1 MSIPQYISK
10 DASTPSGHAMDTVG
24 PPGFIRTDFQKKV
37 IRKNAG
43 RPRAA
48 RRAATPAHGTAAR
61 SAALARKPRP
71 RGRPQPHASALGRRP
86 AAGRGRG
93 RGAEAPTTR
102 PNRPAS
108 TAAAERP
115 EAVSWA
121 AAVAAT
127 STLATGATAA
137 AAAAA
142 PAAGMASG
150 GRRQVELRRGR
161 ARVRGGGAHLDHEE
175 VGVAPR
181 HERDAPRTTQ
191 SVGGP
196 RRASPLHVDDLDPVS
211 LCGCRSWRDV
221 DGTRSEEGGR
231 GTPGLRGSSKAGL
244 EARKARSQK
253 TARARTPSRERQPLC
268 NTSSRAHRLAAHFLL
283 HCGLLGARR
292 ACSG

>member
-1 MSIPQYISK
+1 MGPV
-10 DASTPSGHAMDTVG
+10 A
-24 PPGFIRTDFQKKV
+24 PPGLIRTDARKKV
-37 IRKNAG
+37 IPKNAA

-48 RRAATPAHGTAAR
+48 RRAAMPRHGAAAC

-93 RGAEAPTTR
+93 RGAEAPTIR

-115 EAVSWA
+115 EAASWA
-121 AAVAAT
+121 AAAAAT
-127 STLATGATAA
+127 SAAALAAAAA

-142 PAAGMASG
+142 PAVGMASD
-150 GRRQVELRRGR
+150 GRRRVELRRGQE
-161 ARVRGGGAHLDHEE
+161 RVRGGGAHHDHEE

-211 LCGCRSWRDV
+211 LCGCRS
-221 DGTRSEEGGR
+221 
-231 GTPGLRGSSKAGL
+231 
-244 EARKARSQK
+244 
-253 TARARTPSRERQPLC
+253 
-268 NTSSRAHRLAAHFLL
+268 
-283 HCGLLGARR
+283 
-292 ACSG
+292 